1 MFLLVLFQAANL
13 QKKDFEGL
21 MINCDIFFEKYLAEN
36 LVITIIF
43 LNICDIKMILYKII
57 FFEMNLIRIVF
68 RFLI

>member
-1 MFLLVLFQAANL
+1 
-13 QKKDFEGL
+13 
-21 MINCDIFFEKYLAEN
+21 MINYDIYFEKYLAEN